1 MASVEAT
8 WPGQDTGGPA
18 QVPSKDTGDDI
29 SGLKQEAE
37 WGRGRRLRRGSQEGL
52 LAPLTQADSPVE
64 REVGGRLGSGL
75 QLPSRFRLSAPQG
88 PRRGVAMEPCPEEQ
102 YWDSLLN
109 TCVSCKPICSSQI
122 PRTCA
127 AFCKSLSCRQEQ
139 GRYYDLLLRDCV
151 SCASICGRHPKQC
164 THYCEKTLRSQVSL
178 LPEVRR
184 QRAGEAPTRA
194 DTLGRHQVP
203 EHRGLDAGPAPAGL
217 KLSADQL
224 ALVYSTLGLCL
235 CAIVCCFLLAVAC
248 FLKRR
253 GVQVSFPTRP
263 RPCPT
268 QAKTSKGRDDRVRSD
283 YSALTHCGHTYC
295 GYNQQARMR
304 QWLLTTP
311 HPPEQEPSASRLLEP
326 QGHTDPQADNVL
338 QTGRAAAWA
347 KHLTWT
353 QNLRPGRD
361 ECPAHTREPDWPQ
374 VLTYVDSWGSANS
387 SLDS

>member
-1 MASVEAT
+1 MAAAGTDVFGKLQCFGHKLRF
-8 WPGQDTGGPA
+8 WGQF
-18 QVPSKDTGDDI
+18 
-29 SGLKQEAE
+29 SGLEPE
-37 WGRGRRLRRGSQEGL
+37 
-52 LAPLTQADSPVE
+52 
-64 REVGGRLGSGL
+64 
-75 QLPSRFRLSAPQG
+75 FAPQG

-263 RPCPT
+263 GPCPT
-268 QAKTSKGRDDRVRSD
+268 QAKTSKDHWMEAGCV
-283 YSALTHCGHTYC
+283 AGT
-295 GYNQQARMR
+295 
-304 QWLLTTP
+304 
-311 HPPEQEPSASRLLEP
+311 PPEPVETCSFCFPECRAPTQESAGAP
-326 QGHTDPQADNVL
+326 P
-338 QTGRAAAWA
+338 
-347 KHLTWT
+347 
-353 QNLRPGRD
+353 
-361 ECPAHTREPDWPQ
+361 
-374 VLTYVDSWGSANS
+374 
-387 SLDS
+387 

>member
-1 MASVEAT
+1 
-8 WPGQDTGGPA
+8 
-18 QVPSKDTGDDI
+18 
-29 SGLKQEAE
+29 
-37 WGRGRRLRRGSQEGL
+37 
-52 LAPLTQADSPVE
+52 
-64 REVGGRLGSGL
+64 
-75 QLPSRFRLSAPQG
+75 
-88 PRRGVAMEPCPEEQ
+88 MEPCPEEQ

-127 AFCKSLSCRQEQ
+127 AFCKSLSCREEQ
-139 GRYYDLLLRDCV
+139 GRYYDLLLRDCI

-178 LPEVRR
+178 LPEFRR

-194 DTLGRHQVP
+194 DTLGKHQVP

-263 RPCPT
+263 GPCPT
-268 QAKTSKGRDDRVRSD
+268 QAKASKDRVSLLERKSETLSTILSMFSVLMD
-283 YSALTHCGHTYC
+283 LIPAACCSSSPVPGVPVLTGLLEATLSPRPRA
-295 GYNQQARMR
+295 QQA
-304 QWLLTTP
+304 LL
-311 HPPEQEPSASRLLEP
+311 R
-326 QGHTDPQADNVL
+326 
-338 QTGRAAAWA
+338 R
-347 KHLTWT
+347 
-353 QNLRPGRD
+353 
-361 ECPAHTREPDWPQ
+361 
-374 VLTYVDSWGSANS
+374 S
-387 SLDS
+387 SFTEM

>member
-1 MASVEAT
+1 M
-8 WPGQDTGGPA
+8 
-18 QVPSKDTGDDI
+18 
-29 SGLKQEAE
+29 SGL
-37 WGRGRRLRRGSQEGL
+37 GRRGQ
-52 LAPLTQADSPVE
+52 
-64 REVGGRLGSGL
+64 GGRSLAG
-75 QLPSRFRLSAPQG
+75 QE
-88 PRRGVAMEPCPEEQ
+88 EP
-102 YWDSLLN
+102 
-109 TCVSCKPICSSQI
+109 
-122 PRTCA
+122 
-127 AFCKSLSCRQEQ
+127 KSLSCRQEQ

-263 RPCPT
+263 GPCPT
-268 QAKTSKGRDDRVRSD
+268 QAKTSKDHWMEAGCV
-283 YSALTHCGHTYC
+283 AGT
-295 GYNQQARMR
+295 
-304 QWLLTTP
+304 
-311 HPPEQEPSASRLLEP
+311 PPEPVETCSFCFPECRAPTQESAGAPPTPGSEC
-326 QGHTDPQADNVL
+326 
-338 QTGRAAAWA
+338 TGRRARQGQSVTGQPCVRAVNGGIEVVY
-347 KHLTWT
+347 T
-353 QNLRPGRD
+353 
-361 ECPAHTREPDWPQ
+361 PAQEGGLAT
-374 VLTYVDSWGSANS
+374 
-387 SLDS
+387 

>member
-1 MASVEAT
+1 M
-8 WPGQDTGGPA
+8 
-18 QVPSKDTGDDI
+18 
-29 SGLKQEAE
+29 SGLGRRGQG
-37 WGRGRRLRRGSQEGL
+37 GRGLAGQE
-52 LAPLTQADSPVE
+52 
-64 REVGGRLGSGL
+64 
-75 QLPSRFRLSAPQG
+75 
-88 PRRGVAMEPCPEEQ
+88 EP
-102 YWDSLLN
+102 
-109 TCVSCKPICSSQI
+109 
-122 PRTCA
+122 
-127 AFCKSLSCRQEQ
+127 KSLSCRQEQ

-263 RPCPT
+263 GPCPT
-268 QAKTSKGRDDRVRSD
+268 QAKTSKGECSLGSQASLCSGPAPFLSGQRQAAPPGEAWGWSVQHPLRLDEPGQTSRREEQGLEEGWVDVWGGVGVR
-283 YSALTHCGHTYC
+283 G
-295 GYNQQARMR
+295 
-304 QWLLTTP
+304 
-311 HPPEQEPSASRLLEP
+311 P
-326 QGHTDPQADNVL
+326 Q
-338 QTGRAAAWA
+338 R
-347 KHLTWT
+347 
-353 QNLRPGRD
+353 
-361 ECPAHTREPDWPQ
+361 
-374 VLTYVDSWGSANS
+374 
-387 SLDS
+387 